1 MSKFVN
7 STINNFNKK
16 FIKISISQNNPNQL
30 LFCFFKNINSNKDF
44 IKSNA
49 MLFLFYDNFESSF
62 NLINSFWH
70 GIAILNKLI
79 YIYFKHYNNYDVIL
93 PHISKNHFYY
103 KYINIF
109 IPENKILILNYKR
122 KYEFNNIIT
131 SENIYHNYSPKPS
144 LIIKNKNYH
153 TELNFSINKLKHIIL
168 NDNNF
173 NNTKTYDK
181 IFIYRSSKN
190 TLFENNRIF
199 HNYEFVIDIIKTK
212 YPDILILEPN
222 SISLKH
228 QIFLMMNCNLLINDW
243 GSALSNNLWLKPK
256 SNVLCLIHPWMAYF
270 GDNQQNSG
278 YVQDFKH
285 LKLNFIPIYS
295 KLYHNDILLNTKFI
309 QREKTKDSFNGN
321 LDISYKFLI
330 DDSKFFSILDKFYH
344 N

>member
-49 MLFLFYDNFESSF
+49 ILFLCINHDDT
-62 NLINSFWH
+62 LQIVNSFWH
-70 GIAILNKLI
+70 GISTLNKLI
-79 YIYFKHYNNYDVIL
+79 YIYFKHYNQYDVIL

-122 KYEFNNIIT
+122 KYEFNNIVI
-131 SENIYHNYSPKPS
+131 SENIYHNYS
-144 LIIKNKNYH
+144 
-153 TELNFSINKLKHIIL
+153 
-168 NDNNF
+168 
-173 NNTKTYDK
+173 
-181 IFIYRSSKN
+181 
-190 TLFENNRIF
+190 
-199 HNYEFVIDIIKTK
+199 
-212 YPDILILEPN
+212 
-222 SISLKH
+222 
-228 QIFLMMNCNLLINDW
+228 
-243 GSALSNNLWLKPK
+243 
-256 SNVLCLIHPWMAYF
+256 
-270 GDNQQNSG
+270 
-278 YVQDFKH
+278 
-285 LKLNFIPIYS
+285 FIPIYS
-295 KLYHNDILLNTKFI
+295 KLYHNDILLHTKFI